1 MSSSL
6 FMYCAHTVMCNL
18 ADYSGEITIL
28 IRTLNLNIDDIV
40 FRGMLKVHF
49 ERIMSTSLYLIR
61 SKYPIKK

>member
-1 MSSSL
+1 
-6 FMYCAHTVMCNL
+6 MCNL

-49 ERIMSTSLYLIR
+49 ERIMSTSLNLIR